1 MSQALLQRA
10 VWLAGICFVAA
21 IAAVAITRRDS
32 GDGNKNLPSA
42 VVVRGSKTGYYTAR
56 AAPYAPTAAHS
67 RTACGTPFT
76 DKTQG
81 VAHPVLPCGVRVYVR
96 FHGHEVLTQVI
107 DRGPNVPGR
116 DMDITKALANRIDLH
131 GTQTVQWRF
140 AK

>member
-1 MSQALLQRA
+1 MTPALLQRA

-32 GDGNKNLPSA
+32 DKADKNLPSA

-56 AAPYAPTAAHS
+56 AAPYGPTAAHP
-67 RTACGTPFT
+67 RTACGRPFT

-81 VAHPVLPCGVRVYVR
+81 VAHPVLPCGVRLYIR

-116 DMDITKALANRIDLH
+116 DLDITKALADRLELH